1 MTISAAAAS
10 PNMGRM
16 TNPFAVML
24 LTLLNVRLGYWIPN
38 PRRLSSEIVT
48 FDEVFVSEWSQAI
61 LPRWN
66 ATEDDRFTAL
76 ESDTVMRPSVNLGLV
91 GLAFSGGGIRSA
103 AVNMGVSQQ
112 LEAAGVFSRV
122 DYLSSVS
129 GGGYT
134 GASIA
139 AAMMSPTLPLVVA
152 PQADSEPTIADQDNQ
167 DHAPTGISSEMVK
180 QVEQP
185 LERQRRW
192 HNPIWNLAKEMI
204 SCLHER
210 SSWVNLSDGGHIE
223 NLATV
228 ELLRR
233 RCHTIIV
240 GDGEADPAHAFNGVG
255 NLIQMARVE
264 LGITIELALDSLRL
278 GNKTRTS
285 AAHWAIGRIHYPAR
299 DGMES
304 EIGYLI
310 YLKSSVTGDEPED
323 VLQYRCEHPAFP
335 HEPTSD
341 QFFAISQFEAYR
353 TLGMHITA
361 CMLEQLFPPVTNT
374 TENRALPPTRE
385 LRVQVEEMWNR
396 ERQLRDETGVNRT

>member
-1 MTISAAAAS
+1 
-10 PNMGRM
+10 
-16 TNPFAVML
+16 
-24 LTLLNVRLGYWIPN
+24 
-38 PRRLSSEIVT
+38 
-48 FDEVFVSEWSQAI
+48 
-61 LPRWN
+61 
-66 ATEDDRFTAL
+66 
-76 ESDTVMRPSVNLGLV
+76 
-91 GLAFSGGGIRSA
+91 
-103 AVNMGVSQQ
+103 MGVSQQ